1 MLQGRRRVCIAGRS
15 PDDTHLEGRK
25 GKEPMKL
32 RLHHVNVCSDNM
44 EELHKFYAEALGL
57 EILPLPPMIQQVG
70 PENDPAGSE
79 DDGGWNQNVS
89 FFDASGADE
98 LQIHASRRQAYLG
111 ARMGHAVNPLLTG
124 HFAFRTDNL
133 DAVREHLTKVGIPF
147 SDYGEWAVK
156 GWDQIFFTDP
166 AGNVIEVHQ
175 VMS

>member
-1 MLQGRRRVCIAGRS
+1 
-15 PDDTHLEGRK
+15 
-25 GKEPMKL
+25 MKL

-44 EELHKFYAEALGL
+44 EELHTFYAEALGL
-57 EILPLPPMIQQVG
+57 KIVPLPPMIQQ
-70 PENDPAGSE
+70 AGRDNESTE
-79 DDGGWNQNVS
+79 PKDDGGWNQSVS

-98 LQIHASRRQAYLG
+98 AQIHASRRQAYLG

-124 HFAFRTDNL
+124 HFAFRTDDLN
-133 DAVREHLTKVGIPF
+133 AVREHLRKVGIPF

-166 AGNVIEVHQ
+166 AGNVIEIHQ